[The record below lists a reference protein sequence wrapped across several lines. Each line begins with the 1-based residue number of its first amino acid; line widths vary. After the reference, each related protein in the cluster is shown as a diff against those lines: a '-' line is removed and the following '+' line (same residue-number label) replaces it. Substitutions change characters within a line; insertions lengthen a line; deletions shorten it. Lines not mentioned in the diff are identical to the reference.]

1 MSPTEEKYKAE
12 QIAETLDVKVKT
24 LYDNRWREQSG
35 IPLFKQGK
43 KLFAWKKEFDVWFDK
58 RVKYV

>member
-1 MSPTEEKYKAE
+1 MSPTEEKYKSE
-12 QIAETLDVKVKT
+12 EIANTLDVKVKT
-24 LYDNRWREQSG
+24 LYDHRWREQSG

-43 KLFAWKKEFDVWFDK
+43 KLFAWKKEFDSWYDK